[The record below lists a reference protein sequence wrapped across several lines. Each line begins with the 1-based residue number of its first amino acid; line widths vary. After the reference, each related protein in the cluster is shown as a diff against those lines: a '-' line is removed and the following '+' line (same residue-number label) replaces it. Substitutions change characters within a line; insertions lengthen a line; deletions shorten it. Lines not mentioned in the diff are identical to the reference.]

1 MDISIEVAEKERSGR
16 VDFGSL
22 WVSEVYWSRALV
34 GDGVATTWRGRGG
47 EVWLA
52 DLAQVGN

>member
-1 MDISIEVAEKERSGR
+1 
-16 VDFGSL
+16 L
-22 WVSEVYWSRALV
+22 WVSEVYWSRALAR
-34 GDGVATTWRGRGG
+34 DGVATTGRGRGG

>member
-1 MDISIEVAEKERSGR
+1 VDIGIEVAEKERSGG

-22 WVSEVYWSRALV
+22 WVSEVYWSRALAR
-34 GDGVATTWRGRGG
+34 DGVATTGRGRGG